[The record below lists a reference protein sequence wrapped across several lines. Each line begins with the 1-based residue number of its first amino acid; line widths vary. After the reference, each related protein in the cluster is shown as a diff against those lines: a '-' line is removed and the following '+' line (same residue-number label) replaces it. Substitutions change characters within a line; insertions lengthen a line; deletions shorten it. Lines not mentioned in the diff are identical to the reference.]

1 MLKGKTIVV
10 GVCGGIAAYKSA
22 DIISKLKKL
31 NAELHVIMTRSAREF
46 ISPLTFQSLSQNY
59 VIYDMF
65 QEPRSWEI
73 EHISLA
79 QKADLFIVV
88 PATANMIGKIANGI
102 ADDMLSTTIMATKSP
117 VIIAPAMNCDMFE
130 NIIVQKNIQRLQ
142 ALGYIF
148 VEPQVGRLACGDIG
162 QGKLA
167 DVDDIIEIIKQTVA
181 FDKDLKDLNV
191 LVTAGPTREAIDP
204 VRFITNHSSGKMGYS
219 IAKVAKYRGAKVTLV
234 SGPTNL
240 KPIKGI
246 QMIDVNSA
254 LEMYEAVMAH
264 FEEADIIIKAAA
276 VSDYRPLKSEKH
288 KIKKQ
293 QNDLE
298 IQLTKNPD
306 ILMEL
311 GKKVTNQVLI
321 GFSMET
327 QLLKEYAK
335 EKLIKKNLDLI
346 VANNLSEKG
355 AGFAVDTNIA
365 TLINKN
371 GDIENM
377 PIMTKDELAYVILDK
392 ALAIHKKK
400 H

>member
-1 MLKGKTIVV
+1 
-10 GVCGGIAAYKSA
+10 
-22 DIISKLKKL
+22 
-31 NAELHVIMTRSAREF
+31 
-46 ISPLTFQSLSQNY
+46 
-59 VIYDMF
+59 MF